1 MVLVLHSPG
10 FSRSRFFIFQ
20 VQGPGPGFRRS
31 LIKYPYIMDLKV
43 DLFTSTKRLFQTFKP
58 IFNIDS
64 IYHKKIELKVNL
76 LCKSLYPVGIQS
88 RKITKK
94 KKMQTKKKFHIPI
107 FFKHWEWKN
116 GSPTIRQKNKYQNK
130 ARQPFPKSEY
140 LLPPLCSFYGKLG
153 VLSCLVTP
161 VLGLSLLPSTFSS
174 LYHLHSNVTII
185 LSERESFSHW
195 EGE

>member
-1 MVLVLHSPG
+1 MHDLYKIKLFKVRHIFSFIFIPWFSRSIFLRISFFMVLVLHSPG

-31 LIKYPYIMDLKV
+31 LIKYPCIMDLKV

-88 RKITKK
+88 IKITKK
-94 KKMQTKKKFHIPI
+94 KKCKQKKNSI
-107 FFKHWEWKN
+107 F
-116 GSPTIRQKNKYQNK
+116 RY
-130 ARQPFPKSEY
+130 
-140 LLPPLCSFYGKLG
+140 
-153 VLSCLVTP
+153 
-161 VLGLSLLPSTFSS
+161 FSS
-174 LYHLHSNVTII
+174 TE
-185 LSERESFSHW
+185 SEKMARRQ
-195 EGE
+195 